1 MQKLEKLV
9 DKYFEKTNVQTDM
22 DKLISV
28 FSEHNF
34 KYDELEKVLFDIKD
48 NLPFFE
54 NELGRS
60 YNGIFI
66 HNLLTYAIHALHVP
80 ENEWGGSKNRNRITK
95 EYKSILNYDN
105 SLDSEPRNT
114 FSVIDNTIFE
124 LNSLIG
130 LDNIKEEVR
139 ALTALAN
146 VRKKKIDLGIPVTPN
161 SLHMVFIGNAGT
173 GKTTVARLI
182 GYIYKN
188 IGLLSNG
195 HIVETSR
202 KDLVGRY
209 VGHTAP
215 LVEKKFKEAE
225 GGILFIDEAYSITTY
240 SGTNDFGL
248 EAIQTLL
255 KLMEDDRQNTVVIVA
270 GYPNEMTGFINSNPG
285 LQSRFS
291 TYINFDD
298 YTTEQLLSI
307 FTVFV
312 RKDEH
317 NLTDAALSK
326 LSFILEEKFGSGGN
340 EGNAR
345 FIRNLYEKTHKKQAE
360 RLSNSNSTSKYELST
375 ITDEDIPDDV

>member
-1 MQKLEKLV
+1 MEIIEKLIR
-9 DKYFEKTNVQTDM
+9 KYLDKTNVQINM
-22 DKLISV
+22 DDV
-28 FSEHNF
+28 FNVLTNHHITNE
-34 KYDELEKVLFDIKD
+34 ELEKVLFDIKS
-48 NLPFFE
+48 NLSFFE

-60 YNGIFI
+60 FNGIFI
-66 HNLLTYAIHALHVP
+66 SNLLSYAINAIYVP
-80 ENEWGGSKNRNRITK
+80 ENQWMGSKNRNRITK
-95 EYKSILNYDN
+95 EYKSILNGEKSN
-105 SLDSEPRNT
+105 NGIDSNKVSEI
-114 FSVIDNTIFE
+114 SNTIFE
-124 LNSLIG
+124 LNTLVG

-161 SLHMVFIGNAGT
+161 SLHMVFIGNPGT

-195 HIVETSR
+195 HIVEASR
-202 KDLVGRY
+202 KDLIGQY

-215 LVEKKFKEAE
+215 LVEKKFKEAD

-240 SGTNDFGL
+240 NGTNDFGS

-270 GYPNEMTGFINSNPG
+270 GYPSEMKNFINSNPG

-291 TYINFDD
+291 TYINFED
-298 YTTEQLLSI
+298 YTTEQLISI
-307 FTVFV
+307 FKLFV
-312 RKDEH
+312 LKDEH
-317 NLTDAALSK
+317 YLTDVAKAK
-326 LSFILEEKFGSGGN
+326 LSFLMEERFGAKGN

-345 FIRNLYEKTHKKQAE
+345 FVRNLYEKVQKKQAE
-360 RLSNSNSTSKYELST
+360 RISKSNLTSKFELST
-375 ITDEDIPDDV
+375 ITDEDIPNDI

>member
-1 MQKLEKLV
+1 MDKIEKLIT
-9 DKYFEKTNVQTDM
+9 KYFDKTNVQINM
-22 DKLISV
+22 DAVIKVLSK
-28 FSEHNF
+28 HNITIE
-34 KYDELEKVLFDIKD
+34 ELEKVLFDIKS
-48 NLPFFE
+48 NLSFFE

-60 YNGIFI
+60 FSGIFI
-66 HNLLTYAIHALHVP
+66 SNLLSYAIDAIYIP
-80 ENEWGGSKNRNRITK
+80 ENKWAGSKNRNRITK
-95 EYKSILNYDN
+95 EYKLIFNGDKSKLTKLNDV
-105 SLDSEPRNT
+105 SEI
-114 FSVIDNTIFE
+114 SNTIFE

-146 VRKKKIDLGIPVTPN
+146 VRKKKIELGVPVTPN
-161 SLHMVFIGNAGT
+161 SLHMVFTGNPGT

-202 KDLVGRY
+202 KDLIGQY
-209 VGHTAP
+209 IGHTAP

-225 GGILFIDEAYSITTY
+225 GGILFIDEAYSLTTQN
-240 SGTNDFGL
+240 GTNDFGS

-270 GYPNEMTGFINSNPG
+270 GYPNEMKKFIHSNPG

-291 TYINFDD
+291 TYINFED
-298 YTTEQLLSI
+298 YSTEQLLSI
-307 FTVFV
+307 FKLFV
-312 RKDEH
+312 QHDEH
-317 NLTDAALSK
+317 NLTDAAFAK
-326 LSFILEEKFGSGGN
+326 LSFILEDKFENNGN

-345 FIRNLYEKTHKKQAE
+345 YIRNLYERVQKKQAE
-360 RLSNSNSTSKYELST
+360 RLSKSKLITKYELST
-375 ITDEDIPDDV
+375 ITDEDIPNEV

>member
-1 MQKLEKLV
+1 MEKIEKLIE
-9 DKYFEKTNVQTDM
+9 KYFVKTNVQTDM
-22 DKLISV
+22 DNLIKALSK
-28 FSEHNF
+28 HNITNE
-34 KYDELEKVLFDIKD
+34 ELEKLLFDIKG
-48 NLPFFE
+48 NLSFFE
-54 NELGRS
+54 NEFGRS

-66 HNLLTYAIHALHVP
+66 SNLLSYAIDAVYIS
-80 ENEWGGSKNRNRITK
+80 ENKWTGSKNRNRITK
-95 EYKSILNYDN
+95 EYKLILNGDKSIN
-105 SLDSEPRNT
+105 SVAMNDVSE
-114 FSVIDNTIFE
+114 IGNTIFE

-161 SLHMVFIGNAGT
+161 SLHMVFIGNPGT

-188 IGLLSNG
+188 IGLLNNG
-195 HIVETSR
+195 HIIETSR
-202 KDLVGRY
+202 KDLVGQY

-255 KLMEDDRQNTVVIVA
+255 KLMEDDRQNTVVIAA
-270 GYPNEMTGFINSNPG
+270 GYPNEMKKFISSNPG

-291 TYINFDD
+291 TYINFED

-307 FTVFV
+307 FKVFV
-312 RKDEH
+312 QKDEH
-317 NLTDAALSK
+317 NLTDAAFAK
-326 LSFILEEKFGSGGN
+326 LSFILEEKFGSKGN

-345 FIRNLYEKTHKKQAE
+345 FIRNLYEKVHKKQAE
-360 RLSNSNSTSKYELST
+360 RLSNSNLTSKYELST
-375 ITDEDIPDDV
+375 ITDEDIPNEV